1 MERIF
6 IMIFL
11 FAGII
16 PSVFGEAFIENDQQF
31 IGDDKSLHVVGE
43 ITNNLKVPLSQ
54 INVIITLFDEN
65 KNQILVKEVNSLV
78 NTIMPGMK
86 GPFELVLPS
95 NEAKDTKSYSLNLD
109 YELSHPKSQVIDITE
124 SELSTDNHNN
134 LIITGIV
141 KNNGYITA
149 NTVAIIATLYDIEG
163 NVAGVSRIHPEPD
176 YLGVN
181 DNTFFLVTIPDK
193 IQNEQIKEYTLV
205 AESEEYAAVP
215 EFPIGTLVL
224 LVVTLSVYVG
234 VTRHSG
240 KIITNLI
247 SATNLKS

>member
-1 MERIF
+1 MERVF
-6 IMIFL
+6 IIIFL
-11 FAGII
+11 FVGII
-16 PSVFGEAFIENDQQF
+16 PSIFGEVFIENDQQF
-31 IGDDKSLHVVGE
+31 FGDDKSLHVVGE

-86 GPFELVLPS
+86 GPFELIIPR

-124 SELSTDNHNN
+124 SELTTDNHNN
-134 LIITGIV
+134 LIITGVV
-141 KNNGYITA
+141 KNNGDITA
-149 NTVAIIATLYDIEG
+149 NTIAVIATLYDIEG

-181 DNTFFLVTIPDK
+181 DDIFFLVTIPDK
-193 IQNEQIKEYTLV
+193 IQNDQIKKYTLV

-234 VTRHSG
+234 ITRYSG

-247 SATNLKS
+247 SATNLK

>member
-1 MERIF
+1 MEQVLI
-6 IMIFL
+6 IIFL
-11 FAGII
+11 FVGIT
-16 PSVFGEAFIENDQQF
+16 PSVFGEVFIENDQQF

-65 KNQILVKEVNSLV
+65 KNQILVKKVNSLV

-86 GPFELVLPS
+86 GPFELVLPN

-109 YELSHPKSQVIDITE
+109 YELSQPKSQVIDITE

-134 LIITGIV
+134 LIITGMV
-141 KNNGYITA
+141 KNNGDITA
-149 NTVAIIATLYDIEG
+149 NTIAVIATLYDIEG

-181 DNTFFLVTIPDK
+181 DDAFFLVTIPDK
-193 IQNEQIKEYTLV
+193 IQNNQIKKYTLV

-215 EFPIGTLVL
+215 EFPIGTIVL
-224 LVVTLSVYVG
+224 LVVTLSAYVG
-234 VTRHSG
+234 ITRYSG

-247 SATNLKS
+247 SATNPK